1 MTKSG
6 AGTHRS
12 TLRLTWRAVEI
23 GLFDREPPSR
33 AGATVYRA
41 LREDVA
47 VQFVAI
53 GPGAAYE
60 VVHEDGE
67 PDGAGGVVLV
77 EPYEVPPADD
87 EPFLAA
93 WREAHAGLAAQRGYL
108 GARLCRGVGPAEP
121 RWVEIA
127 RWSSP
132 LMVARAGAAGALYLP
147 ASG

>member
-1 MTKSG
+1 
-6 AGTHRS
+6 
-12 TLRLTWRAVEI
+12 VEI

-33 AGATVYRA
+33 GGATVYRA

-47 VQFVAI
+47 FRFVTIA
-53 GPGAAYE
+53 PGDAYE
-60 VVHEDGE
+60 VVHADGD

-77 EPYEVPPADD
+77 EPYEVPPVED
-87 EPFLAA
+87 ERFVTA
-93 WREAHAGLAAQRGYL
+93 WREAHAALATRRGYL
-108 GARLCRGVGPAEP
+108 GGRLYRGLGPAEP

-147 ASG
+147 ARE